1 MGLLSTLFTLLL
13 SCLIAKDLYATLQT
27 PCASL
32 TAEKFRQSSFSDA
45 FFDAI
50 DLYLGVGALFM
61 KPTVLTVYQ
70 IIRAL
75 YCASQ
80 LFCLP
85 PHSLGVEAAL

>member
-32 TAEKFRQSSFSDA
+32 TAEKYRQSSFS
-45 FFDAI
+45 DAI

-61 KPTVLTVYQ
+61 KPTVFTVYQ
-70 IIRAL
+70 MIRAL